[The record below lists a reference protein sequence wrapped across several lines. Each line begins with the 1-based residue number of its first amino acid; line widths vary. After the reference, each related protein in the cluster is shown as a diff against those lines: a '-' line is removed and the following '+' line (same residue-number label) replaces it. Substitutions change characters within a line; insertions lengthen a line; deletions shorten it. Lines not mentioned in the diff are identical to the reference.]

1 MSLID
6 KIDKERVPAHI
17 AIIMDGNG
25 RWAKARGLE
34 RAEGHKEGVVSV
46 RKVVEAA
53 TKASVKYLT
62 LYTFSTENWN
72 RPDEEVTA
80 LMELMVYAVAK
91 ETEDLV
97 KNGVRLQTIGDI
109 ERLPEKTRNALQ
121 DCIDKTGGGKNLT
134 LVLALSYS
142 SKWELTEAARRI
154 AIDVKNGSLNE
165 NDINEKTIEE
175 YLTTRDLPD
184 PDLLIRTGGEQ
195 RISNFL
201 LWQTAYSELHF
212 TDAFWP
218 DFREEELYK
227 AIIDYQ
233 QRERRFG
240 KTSEQI
246 LLKF

>member
-1 MSLID
+1 MSLFD

-25 RWAKARGLE
+25 RWAQARNLE
-34 RAEGHKEGVVSV
+34 RVDGHREGVVSV

-53 TKASVKYLT
+53 AKASVKYLT

-72 RPDEEVTA
+72 RPDEEVKA
-80 LMELMVYAVAK
+80 LMDLMVHAVAN
-91 ETEDLV
+91 ETEDLI
-97 KNGVRLQTIGDI
+97 KNGIRLQSIGDI
-109 ERLPEKTRNALQ
+109 GRLPEKTRDSLHECMN
-121 DCIDKTGGGKNLT
+121 KTRAGENLT
-134 LVLALSYS
+134 LILALSYS
-142 SKWELTEAARRI
+142 SKWELTEAARKI
-154 AIDVKNGSLNE
+154 SADVKKGVLNE
-165 NDINEKTIEE
+165 NDINEQTIEK
-175 YLTTRDLPD
+175 YLATYGTPD
-184 PDLLIRTGGEQ
+184 PDLLIRTGGEF
-195 RISNFL
+195 RLSNFL
-201 LWQTAYSELHF
+201 LWQTSYSEF
-212 TDAFWP
+212 YFSETFWP